1 MKINYKL
8 QPYEFVSAYD
18 VLDKLNNIE
27 GVNAEIKS
35 EGFTKSSIVIIL
47 DEKASNNEILALGA
61 LIGQTIALK
70 NIGR

>member
-70 NIGR
+70 NIWR